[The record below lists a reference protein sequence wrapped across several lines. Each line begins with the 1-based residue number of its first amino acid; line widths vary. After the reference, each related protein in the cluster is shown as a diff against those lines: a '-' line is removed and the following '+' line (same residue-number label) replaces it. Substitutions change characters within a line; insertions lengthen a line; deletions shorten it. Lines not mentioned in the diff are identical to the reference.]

1 MLFKDGFFYK
11 KEALLRSIR
20 TPKEYPYVQI
30 FSALTQLID
39 DENEFIMDKYGRNG
53 RLVNIGEYY
62 LFQPIELRDK
72 HASIYDRSV
81 PIDYKHKMIDI
92 IVTPNIEK
100 TKMEVVYDKKDG
112 VDEVAFLKGKQMVD
126 EMEINLEL
134 CKKYK
139 QKNNVERGDDNWYKH
154 AGFIIKTMLVDYK
167 DKVTEEM
174 LLGFVVAHIIETLL
188 FEDKLLV
195 MNYLYS
201 LKVLKEGSFEWSLK
215 EYFLLNSII
224 VKKDTFYFMYKLN
237 QSIIVRLNEDNVWTK
252 EQPEEVR
259 ELFLTL
265 NQMVTDAKKQKSF
278 NENTL
283 KIEDLLLFNKGN
295 TKYND
300 TVGFLGYE
308 KSNRYLVFKTKDMT
322 SKRDTGARCDE
333 AIKNKNI
340 IKTNKILEEDK
351 YTKENTKLI
360 KDGNNIIQE
369 PVSNTGLC
377 IIQEF
382 VLRWFDLTKKNDK
395 RWFLTPEM
403 AIYHKLY
410 KMNK

>member
-1 MLFKDGFFYK
+1 
-11 KEALLRSIR
+11 
-20 TPKEYPYVQI
+20 
-30 FSALTQLID
+30 
-39 DENEFIMDKYGRNG
+39 
-53 RLVNIGEYY
+53 
-62 LFQPIELRDK
+62 
-72 HASIYDRSV
+72 
-81 PIDYKHKMIDI
+81 
-92 IVTPNIEK
+92 
-100 TKMEVVYDKKDG
+100 
-112 VDEVAFLKGKQMVD
+112 
-126 EMEINLEL
+126 
-134 CKKYK
+134 
-139 QKNNVERGDDNWYKH
+139 
-154 AGFIIKTMLVDYK
+154 
-167 DKVTEEM
+167 
-174 LLGFVVAHIIETLL
+174 
-188 FEDKLLV
+188 
-195 MNYLYS
+195 
-201 LKVLKEGSFEWSLK
+201 
-215 EYFLLNSII
+215 
-224 VKKDTFYFMYKLN
+224 MYKLN

-252 EQPEEVR
+252 EQPEEIR
-259 ELFLTL
+259 ELILKL
-265 NQMVTDAKKQKSF
+265 NKMVADAKKQKSI